1 MSRSTHE
8 RDFPGDPTPEDFS
21 VPAAVPERVPRS
33 AASLID
39 DLHQILGH
47 DGPFARLAE
56 RYEERPQ
63 QIEMAEAVLHALRTN
78 THAVIEAGTGTGK
91 TLAYLVPAVLA
102 GKRVVVTTATKALQ
116 EQLVEK
122 DLPLLQK
129 IAGGFNYAVMK
140 GRQNYLCILRQEKFD
155 ANPTFVSRDEGN
167 QYKKL
172 REWAAKTTTGDRAE
186 LDLPE
191 GYAAWRDVSSTSE
204 TCLGEKCPKYDSC
217 HVVNMKRRAT
227 EADVIVVNHHLFFAD
242 LSVRKTA
249 GAEVIPRY
257 EAVII
262 DEAHNMEEIAT
273 DFFGAETSNWRFMEL
288 CQDVDRAAKA
298 KSNWP
303 VETLTDATRSLW
315 GAAAEYFD
323 GVSSLAPPEV
333 GRPVAAPAKQKPA
346 PPPEPKPPQT
356 LSLFDKPSADG
367 REVAATD
374 DQVLARARI
383 LELKPDNESDRRE
396 FRWTLEKGSLS
407 PLRDA
412 ETLVLAELDL
422 LKKAFDQ
429 VAPEGADP
437 ELDAFRRRAS
447 ECRQA
452 LQEITAVANPEYVH
466 WAEARG
472 KGVFLRAAPV
482 NVSNALREALFE
494 QPNPVIM
501 TSATL
506 ATGGDTS
513 FFRRRIGLL
522 AEEADVRPTRELV
535 LASPFDYEHQAALY
549 VPRHLPEPN
558 DEAFL
563 KQAIE
568 EIAALIALAK
578 GRTFVLFT
586 SLRAMK
592 EVHRLLGPRVPYRV
606 LLQGEKPKGAILRD
620 FREEP
625 SVLFA
630 TQSFWEGVDIQG
642 DALSMVIIDKLPF
655 ASPGDPLLAARMKAI
670 TDRGGSPFQEYQLP
684 SAAITLK
691 QGFGRLIRSRSDTGA
706 VAILDRRLWTK
717 GYGGFF
723 LRSLPP
729 CPTFDRFPDVKRW
742 WKEVRTHE

>member
-1 MSRSTHE
+1 MTGS
-8 RDFPGDPTPEDFS
+8 
-21 VPAAVPERVPRS
+21 
-33 AASLID
+33 
-39 DLHQILGH
+39 
-47 DGPFARLAE
+47 
-56 RYEERPQ
+56 
-63 QIEMAEAVLHALRTN
+63 
-78 THAVIEAGTGTGK
+78 HAVIEAGTGTGK

-102 GKRVVVTTATKALQ
+102 GKRVVVSTATKALQ

-129 IAGGFNYAVMK
+129 MAGNFSYAVMK
-140 GRQNYLCILRQEKFD
+140 GRQNYLCILRQEQFD
-155 ANPTFVSRDEGN
+155 ANPTFVSRDEAN

-172 REWAAKTTTGDRAE
+172 RTWAATTTTGDRAE

-191 GYAAWRDVSSTSE
+191 GYTAWRDVSSTSE
-204 TCLGEKCPKYDSC
+204 TCLGEKCSRYGSC
-217 HVVNMKRRAT
+217 HVVNMKRRAA

-242 LSVRKTA
+242 LSVRKTSQQT

-257 EAVII
+257 EAVIV

-273 DFFGAETSNWRFMEL
+273 EFFGSQVSNWRVLEL
-288 CQDVDRAAKA
+288 CQDVDRAAKS
-298 KSNWP
+298 KTGWP
-303 VETLTDATRSLW
+303 LQTLADATRAL
-315 GAAAEYFD
+315 GRAASDFFD
-323 GVSSLAPPEV
+323 GVAVLAPAEV
-333 GRPVAAPAKQKPA
+333 GRPAPPVVKPKPVA
-346 PPPEPKPPQT
+346 PPPPKAPQT
-356 LSLFDKPSADG
+356 LGLFDAPKAEG
-367 REVAATD
+367 RELAASD

-383 LELKPDNESDRRE
+383 LELKPDNEPDRRE
-396 FRWTLEKGSLS
+396 ARWTLEQQSLQ
-407 PLRDA
+407 PLSDVQ
-412 ETLVLAELDL
+412 TLLLAELDVVQ
-422 LKKAFDQ
+422 KVFDQ
-429 VAPEGADP
+429 VAPEGSDP

-447 ECRQA
+447 ECRAA

-466 WAEARG
+466 WAEVRG

-482 NVSNALREALFE
+482 DVASPLREALFE
-494 QPNPVIM
+494 LPNPVIM

-522 AEEADVRPTRELV
+522 VEEADVRPTRELI
-535 LASPFDYEHQAALY
+535 LPSPFDYEHQAAIY

-563 KQAIE
+563 PQAIE

-606 LLQGEKPKGAILRD
+606 LVQGQKPKGAILRD

-642 DALSMVIIDKLPF
+642 DALSMVVIDKLPF

-684 SAAITLK
+684 SAAISLK
-691 QGFGRLIRSRSDTGA
+691 QGFGRLIRSRADTGA
-706 VAILDRRLWTK
+706 VAILDHRLWTK
-717 GYGGFF
+717 GYGSFF
-723 LRSLPP
+723 FRSLPA